1 MRCDCM
7 CSRAMWSR
15 DRLHVYLERGAD
27 SESRLPLR
35 SGESSLFGALVRQLL
50 FTDERSCAAAVA
62 ISHQPCRVNQ
72 ELALHALNQR
82 PVAAAH
88 TTRCSP
94 TKRETRRGCAAPRA
108 SARTVGHQPL
118 PNAALPAPI
127 PCRPP
132 RPFLAYAAH
141 DFVRPRHGLP
151 LLCARRQVAAEGE
164 DRIVSGANA
173 TYNSVWH
180 AAFARGDAL
189 GGRAVGAVRPAVRL
203 AGSWRVQ
210 GAAGALRSGQGV
222 CSRAQRPMEVA
233 HALSSTQIC
242 HLCVPCELFVRSQGA
257 SGSSLACNRSSHTPT
272 LARSRTPHYCS

>member
-1 MRCDCM
+1 MTRTHRG
-7 CSRAMWSR
+7 SHRPNAR

-94 TKRETRRGCAAPRA
+94 TKRETRRGCATPRA
-108 SARTVGHQPL
+108 SARTVGPHPL
-118 PNAALPAPI
+118 PDATLPAPI

-132 RPFLAYAAH
+132 
-141 DFVRPRHGLP
+141 
-151 LLCARRQVAAEGE
+151 
-164 DRIVSGANA
+164 
-173 TYNSVWH
+173 
-180 AAFARGDAL
+180 
-189 GGRAVGAVRPAVRL
+189 
-203 AGSWRVQ
+203 
-210 GAAGALRSGQGV
+210 
-222 CSRAQRPMEVA
+222 
-233 HALSSTQIC
+233 
-242 HLCVPCELFVRSQGA
+242 
-257 SGSSLACNRSSHTPT
+257 
-272 LARSRTPHYCS
+272 